1 MKIKAAVLTA
11 METPKPY
18 ADSQP
23 VEIADVELAPPSAGE
38 VLVEIRAAGV
48 CHSDLSIINGS
59 RPRPLPMVLGHEAA
73 GVVAEVGKDVR
84 VLKKGDHV
92 AFVFVP
98 SCGHC
103 EPCMSGRP
111 ALCEPGAKANLEGI
125 LLGGGKRL
133 SWKGESVN
141 HQVGVSCFA
150 EYAVASERSL
160 IRVDRTLPIDEAALF
175 SCAVITGVGAVV
187 NAARMTTGATAAIVG
202 CGGVGLNALLAARML
217 GAERLVAIDLND
229 RKLEKAQQLGA
240 TDTFNATDPKC
251 VENVRDAT
259 SGGLN
264 YVFETA
270 GAVEAM
276 DIAYRITKRGGTVT
290 SVGLSHPE
298 TSFSLQH
305 VNLVA
310 EEKTVKGCYLGSCVP
325 VRDIPRFIG
334 FYKRGLLPVDQLI
347 TGRLP
352 LDRINEAFDRLD
364 EGEELRQIIMF
375 GN

>member
-1 MKIKAAVLTA
+1 
-11 METPKPY
+11 
-18 ADSQP
+18 
-23 VEIADVELAPPSAGE
+23 
-38 VLVEIRAAGV
+38 
-48 CHSDLSIINGS
+48 
-59 RPRPLPMVLGHEAA
+59 
-73 GVVAEVGKDVR
+73 
-84 VLKKGDHV
+84 
-92 AFVFVP
+92 
-98 SCGHC
+98 
-103 EPCMSGRP
+103 
-111 ALCEPGAKANLEGI
+111 
-125 LLGGGKRL
+125 
-133 SWKGESVN
+133 
-141 HQVGVSCFA
+141 
-150 EYAVASERSL
+150 
-160 IRVDRTLPIDEAALF
+160 
-175 SCAVITGVGAVV
+175 
-187 NAARMTTGATAAIVG
+187 
-202 CGGVGLNALLAARML
+202 ML
-217 GAERLVAIDLND
+217 GAEHLVAIDLND
-229 RKLEKAQQLGA
+229 RKLEKARQLGA
-240 TDTFNATDPKC
+240 SDTFNAMDPKC

-270 GAVEAM
+270 GTVEAM

-334 FYKRGLLPVDQLI
+334 FYKRGLLPVNQLI

>member
-23 VEIADVELAPPSAGE
+23 VEIAEVELAPPSAGE

-92 AFVFVP
+92 VFVFVP

-111 ALCEPGAKANLEGI
+111 ALCEPGAKANLEGT

-141 HQVGVSCFA
+141 H
-150 EYAVASERSL
+150 
-160 IRVDRTLPIDEAALF
+160 
-175 SCAVITGVGAVV
+175 
-187 NAARMTTGATAAIVG
+187 
-202 CGGVGLNALLAARML
+202 
-217 GAERLVAIDLND
+217 
-229 RKLEKAQQLGA
+229 
-240 TDTFNATDPKC
+240 
-251 VENVRDAT
+251 
-259 SGGLN
+259 
-264 YVFETA
+264 
-270 GAVEAM
+270 
-276 DIAYRITKRGGTVT
+276 
-290 SVGLSHPE
+290 
-298 TSFSLQH
+298 
-305 VNLVA
+305 
-310 EEKTVKGCYLGSCVP
+310 
-325 VRDIPRFIG
+325 
-334 FYKRGLLPVDQLI
+334 
-347 TGRLP
+347 
-352 LDRINEAFDRLD
+352 
-364 EGEELRQIIMF
+364 
-375 GN
+375 